1 VIDPLPT
8 IARHVSGKN
17 SNSGTKNAPDA
28 IARNQKIACHPR
40 YLFKAPPRIGPID
53 GARIFPRDVN
63 PMYRPLS
70 ADVMISAATADARA
84 TVPLLPQL

>member
-1 VIDPLPT
+1 LPT
-8 IARHVSGKN
+8 ITRQVSGKN
-17 SNSGTKNAPDA
+17 KKSGTQNAPA
-28 IARNQKIACHPR
+28 VIARNQNIACQPR
-40 YLFKAPPRIGPID
+40 YLFKVPPMIGPID
-53 GARIFPRDVN
+53 GARIFPSDVN